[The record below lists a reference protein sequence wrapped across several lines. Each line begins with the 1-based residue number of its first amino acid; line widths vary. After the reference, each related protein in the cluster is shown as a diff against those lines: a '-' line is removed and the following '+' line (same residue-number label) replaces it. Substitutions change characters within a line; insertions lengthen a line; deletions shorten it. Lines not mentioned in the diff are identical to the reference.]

1 MPKRVVLILAV
12 LCGSG
17 CYTYSESTI
26 ADVTPGTSVRLRVT
40 GAEADRLA
48 EVRRSDDREVP
59 GTLVRHADGAILIA
73 TPVVSSDATFTGPHL
88 TQRIEIPLSQVQEVE
103 VRRLDVLRTAALV
116 GGVAAAAAF
125 VVIEGFGNGHA
136 NDDGPPNENPE
147 LRRGPTI
154 QFRLP
159 IGF

>member
-1 MPKRVVLILAV
+1 MPKRVVLIIAV
-12 LCGSG
+12 ICGSG
-17 CYTYSESTI
+17 CYSYSESAI
-26 ADVTPGTSVRLRVT
+26 ADVTPGTAVRLRVT

-59 GTLVRHADGAILIA
+59 GTLVRHADDSILLA
-73 TPVVSSDATFTGPHL
+73 TPVTSPDATAGGPRL
-88 TQRIEIPLSQVQEVE
+88 TQRIEIPLAQVQEVE
-103 VRRLDVLRTAALV
+103 VRRLDVLRTVALV

-125 VVIEGFGNGHA
+125 VVIEGFGKGNA
-136 NDDGPPNENPE
+136 NDDGPPIENPE
-147 LRRGPTI
+147 LRRGPAI